1 MAYLKHEAPVPEAG
15 ASQEKQLAQVTDFLA
30 QHIEELQYVLRHL
43 SAENFSEHAW
53 AGLQPAMTF
62 DDTPTSGS
70 ANPVTSDGIYKAL
83 KNAGSMAKLWENT
96 APGERMGRTEVTIPG
111 IAQYDL
117 IGVAFA
123 QAASNPYSKERFVQ
137 FTPYIT
143 GSLLRAVHIYH
154 DENRD
159 EIRTRVVRMD
169 ANGVTFYVSIDESGN
184 TSDFWLIPLAV
195 YGVKF

>member
-1 MAYLKHEAPVPEAG
+1 MAYLKHEAPGLEAG
-15 ASQEKQLAQVTDFLA
+15 ASQEEGLARVTDFLA

-43 SAENFSEHAW
+43 SAENFAEHAW
-53 AGLQPAMTF
+53 AELKANNT
-62 DDTPTSGS
+62 GS
-70 ANPVTSDGIYKAL
+70 A
-83 KNAGSMAKLWENT
+83 AKLWENP

-123 QAASNPYSKERFVQ
+123 QAASNPYASERFVQ

-143 GSLLRAVHIYH
+143 GSMLRAAHVYH
-154 DENRD
+154 DAD
-159 EIRTRVVRMD
+159 GDKIRTRVVRMD